1 MSPAP
6 TTLEPEGTAVPATP
20 VSVTTT
26 HSAPAPTPESRRWV
40 PIAFLA
46 VYIIWGSTYLGIRIA
61 VESIP
66 PFAMAAMRHTFV
78 GLILYP
84 ILRWKTGIRPTA
96 QNWVTS
102 AVTGI
107 GLLCIANGG
116 LGWAELRVP
125 SGVAALLVGTI
136 SLWLVIIDW
145 LRPGGK
151 RPTSRVFAGLVL
163 GFAGLALLVGPANF
177 GGQRVDPLGTVV
189 LMICAFVWACASLYS
204 KHRPAPASPL
214 LVVAMQ
220 SLTGGA
226 ALWITTFLTGEYR
239 DLHFAAITT
248 RSWLAILYL
257 IAFGSGIGFTAYL
270 YILKKSTPAKVST
283 YGFVNPVVALFLGWL
298 FLNEQITTRTLLAAT
313 IIVTAVVLTVTTPRA
328 QATPAAVSAYKVAD

>member
-6 TTLEPEGTAVPATP
+6 TALEPESASIPAAAT
-20 VSVTTT
+20 
-26 HSAPAPTPESRRWV
+26 APAPAEPLASAETRRWV

-66 PFAMAAMRHTFV
+66 PFAMAAMRHTIV

-96 QNWVTS
+96 QNWVTA

-116 LGWAELRVP
+116 LGWAEIRVP
-125 SGVAALLVGTI
+125 SGIAALLVGTI

-163 GFAGLALLVGPANF
+163 GFAGLALLVGPSNF
-177 GGQRVDPLGTVV
+177 GGQRTDPIGTVV

-204 KHRPAPASPL
+204 KHRPAPSSPL

-248 RSWLAILYL
+248 RSWLAVLYL
-257 IAFGSGIGFTAYL
+257 ITFGSGIGFTAYL
-270 YILKKSTPAKVST
+270 YILRKSTPAKVST

-313 IIVTAVVLTVTTPRA
+313 IIVTAVVLVIATPRA
-328 QATPAAVSAYKVAD
+328 GTPQAAIPNTPNLK

>member
-6 TTLEPEGTAVPATP
+6 TTLEPEGTAVPAAP
-20 VSVTTT
+20 VPVTTAPN
-26 HSAPAPTPESRRWV
+26 APAATRDSRHWV

-46 VYIIWGSTYLGIRIA
+46 VYIIWGSTYLAIRIA

-66 PFAMAAMRHTFV
+66 PFAMAAMRHTLV

-84 ILRWKTGIRPTA
+84 LLRWKTGIRPTA

-125 SGVAALLVGTI
+125 SGVAALLVGTV
-136 SLWLVIIDW
+136 SLWLVLVDW
-145 LRPGGK
+145 LRPSGK
-151 RPTSRVFAGLVL
+151 RPSARVFIGLIL
-163 GFAGLALLVGPANF
+163 GFAGLFLLVGPSNF
-177 GGQRVDPLGTVV
+177 GGQRTDPVGTAV
-189 LMICAFVWACASLYS
+189 LIICAFVWACASLYS
-204 KHRPAPASPL
+204 KHRPAPSSPL

-226 ALWITTFLTGEYR
+226 ALWITTLRTGEMH

-248 RSWLAILYL
+248 RSWLAVLYL
-257 IAFGSGIGFTAYL
+257 IVFGSGMGFTAYL
-270 YILKKSTPAKVST
+270 YILKKSTAAKVST

-313 IIVTAVVLTVTTPRA
+313 IIVTAVVLTITTPRA
-328 QATPAAVSAYKVAD
+328 QAPAAIPATSKP